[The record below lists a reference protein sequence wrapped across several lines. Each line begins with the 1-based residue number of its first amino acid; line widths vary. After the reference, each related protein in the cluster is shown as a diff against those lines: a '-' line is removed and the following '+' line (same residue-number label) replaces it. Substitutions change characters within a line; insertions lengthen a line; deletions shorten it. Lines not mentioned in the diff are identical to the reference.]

1 MNGKRSNRIDS
12 IRQRVARM
20 QVACRESSGRH
31 RTCGKVYLRIYF
43 KEYNWVSPSLSFG
56 AAFRIS
62 VIRVTTKL
70 RRIAML
76 NLAIYITDG
85 IGVP

>member
-1 MNGKRSNRIDS
+1 MSP
-12 IRQRVARM
+12 
-20 QVACRESSGRH
+20 ACRWRAARARAVIERVVKS
-31 RTCGKVYLRIYF
+31 TYEYII

-70 RRIAML
+70 RRIVML
-76 NLAIYITDG
+76 YLAIYITDG